1 MRIYIKNP
9 EFFVKHSNKLVTLVP
24 ASPGHFGKFSVIRNQ
39 DGDYKRVKTDSL
51 SFQLTEAEIIGELLN
66 NTLLREVAFED
77 NLIEVG
83 DYHQDDTGYLNYIL
97 SWR

>member
-9 EFFVKHSNKLVTLVP
+9 EFFVKHSHKLATLVP
-24 ASPGHFGKFSVIRNQ
+24 GSPGHFGKFSVIRNQ

-51 SFQLTEAEIIGELLN
+51 SFELTEAEIIGELLSN
-66 NTLLREVAFED
+66 SLLRQVALED